1 MIYFQDNSPLNV
13 DEDQILEF
21 EEDYS
26 DRRSDDPDAPLAV
39 RLSLDIAFMLLLFHV
54 AGGAETKAIQKW
66 SSVSKKATVS
76 RKIGESEPRQ
86 AECDEAKLPHQGH
99 S

>member
-1 MIYFQDNSPLNV
+1 MD
-13 DEDQILEF
+13 DDQILEF

-39 RLSLDIAFMLLLFHV
+39 RLSLNIAFMLLLSHI
-54 AGGAETKAIQKW
+54 AGGAETKAVQKW
-66 SSVSKKATVS
+66 TSGSEKATVS
-76 RKIGESEPRQ
+76 RKIGESEPGQ